1 MSFTSRKSFSRKSID
16 KPTSISTSRSV
27 PAMPQPP
34 SPARFG
40 FSNSASARNLS
51 SHPLDSPAAPPVGRK
66 KSLSPSTASTAHSG
80 DSHGS
85 SGKGGSSL
93 SSIRSLGA
101 RFGFGKSP
109 SGGKKLLP
117 FGGAN
122 VNSLDAD
129 LAPQQLPQASR
140 IPMSPTSLQSPAPAP
155 PASLEPAPTPL
166 SPRLA
171 QLAMSAAQSTRH
183 SVDAVP
189 VRSRTSSRADS
200 QSRSS
205 LNLPT
210 RRDGSPGGS
219 GSGSLLRAPLSS
231 LSRSNSWFA
240 PSPRRA
246 SRERIEEEGESQ
258 VVDISE
264 IGEIAAGGGVGGNG
278 ALVVDLTNSLTI
290 RGPPT
295 SQSRSR
301 SSSTLDKPLPTPPPQ
316 ELMTLKP
323 AIKLTPDRKPSS
335 LPGSTAMGTSISHLA
350 VSPSQSSFSP
360 TPIMNGSPLL
370 PKGVL
375 GELARELRNVAE
387 SPSTRQLLRAR
398 ASAVE
403 LSRPV
408 STVNPDGQGVN
419 AQLGL
424 MELKGAVERMRA
436 MVEELEKGV
445 ATGPVP
451 FEIPNGETKPEEKP
465 KEKETAAPDRSDSD
479 LEAILTPKLGDAT
492 TPKVPS
498 PPDPELPPK
507 QAFFNPSTPPRVH
520 FLANAPASS
529 STAAME
535 GPPTITRNS
544 AAHKVEVHDEHDVDD
559 PYEEFQPGAE
569 SSPALSWRN
578 TYKSSTGSSIRTSTN
593 PRRTGRPS
601 VDFPHGAQDVHAGR
615 GPGRVP
621 LSRGSASPAR
631 SSYDGRQS
639 PFRPSSAASRPLGRN
654 TISSTSSARDRP
666 PMPAWDGM
674 RKYMSSGASTDT
686 ERRGSRTNSPTPGS
700 VPAPGGSQFYHRRAS
715 STLARPTTTE
725 STRSPLN
732 HSRNLRSV
740 GSFDESREWGSSKGA
755 GAGKPNPA
763 GVPGKRLSDLSTGL
777 GPRTARAFAAAGILP
792 NNYSSAASEKDF
804 RTLERERATSSM
816 SARRDHSGSVS
827 DRMGTWSRLGFNRAR
842 SEVAHGH
849 HSSPSG
855 ATTGVAFSDST
866 TASSPTSSG
875 APRAAVSSL
884 STVSSSNSGPSTTN
898 VPLSNH
904 QAAITSL
911 KERHEL
917 ETEALLNA
925 LSGAK
930 KESKSLRE
938 VNEEL
943 KGEIEG
949 LTKFVEELEERLADE
964 VAKRKTMERQLEE
977 QKRSR
982 ERRVCDPPVYQYVCA
997 DHTFVDW

>member
-1 MSFTSRKSFSRKSID
+1 MSFTGRKSFSRKSID
-16 KPTSISTSRSV
+16 KPQPTSISTSRSV

-34 SPARFG
+34 SPASRFG
-40 FSNSASARNLS
+40 FSNSASVRNLS
-51 SHPLDSPAAPPVGRK
+51 SHPLDSPAVGPVGRK

-109 SGGKKLLP
+109 SGGKKSLP

-122 VNSLDAD
+122 VNSLGAD
-129 LAPQQLPQASR
+129 LTPQQPPQAPH
-140 IPMSPTSLQSPAPAP
+140 IPMSPTSPHSPAPAL
-155 PASLEPAPTPL
+155 SVLLEPTPAPL
-166 SPRLA
+166 SPRPS
-171 QLAMSAAQSTRH
+171 QLTMSAAQSTRH

-189 VRSRTSSRADS
+189 VRSRAPSLADS
-200 QSRSS
+200 LSRSS

-219 GSGSLLRAPLSS
+219 GSLLRAPLGS
-231 LSRSNSWFA
+231 LSRSNSWIT

-246 SRERIEEEGESQ
+246 SRERIEEEGELQ
-258 VVDISE
+258 VMDISE
-264 IGEIAAGGGVGGNG
+264 IGEIAAGGGAGGNG
-278 ALVVDLTNSLTI
+278 GLVVDLTNSLTI
-290 RGPPT
+290 RGPPN

-301 SSSTLDKPLPTPPPQ
+301 SSSTLDKPLPTPPLQ
-316 ELMTLKP
+316 GHTTLKP
-323 AIKLTPDRKPSS
+323 AIKLTPDIAPSA
-335 LPGSTAMGTSISHLA
+335 LPGSTAMGMSISHLA
-350 VSPSQSSFSP
+350 VSPTPSSFSV

-375 GELARELRNVAE
+375 GDLARELRNVAE

-445 ATGPVP
+445 TTGPVA
-451 FEIPNGETKPEEKP
+451 FETPTGEKKPEEKL
-465 KEKETAAPDRSDSD
+465 KEQDTTVLDRSDSD
-479 LEAILTPKLGDAT
+479 LAAILTPKLDDTA
-492 TPKVPS
+492 TPKL
-498 PPDPELPPK
+498 PPPPGPELLSK
-507 QAFFNPSTPPRVH
+507 QAFSNPSTPPRVH
-520 FLANAPASS
+520 FLANAPALS

-535 GPPTITRNS
+535 GPPTITKNG
-544 AAHKVEVHDEHDVDD
+544 APAKVGIHDEHDDNL
-559 PYEEFQPGAE
+559 YEDFQPGAE
-569 SSPALSWRN
+569 SSPPLSWRN

-593 PRRTGRPS
+593 ARRTGRPS
-601 VDFPHGAQDVHAGR
+601 VDFPHDGQDVAVGK

-621 LSRGSASPAR
+621 LSRGSASPTR

-639 PFRPSSAASRPLGRN
+639 PFRPGSTASRALGRN

-674 RKYMSSGASTDT
+674 RKYTSSGAFTDT
-686 ERRGSRTNSPTPGS
+686 ERRGSRANSPALGS
-700 VPAPGGSQFYHRRAS
+700 APATGGSQFYHRRAA

-725 STRSPLN
+725 NTRSPLN

-740 GSFDESREWGSSKGA
+740 GSFDETRESKGA
-755 GAGKPNPA
+755 GGGITNPK
-763 GVPGKRLSDLSTGL
+763 GVPGKRMSDLSTGL
-777 GPRTARAFAAAGILP
+777 GPRTARAFAAAGIIP
-792 NNYSSAASEKDF
+792 NNYTSAASEKDF

-816 SARRDHSGSVS
+816 SARRDPTGYAS
-827 DRMGTWSRLGFNRAR
+827 DRIGTWSRLGYNRAR
-842 SEVAHGH
+842 SDVAHGH
-849 HSSPSG
+849 HSPPSG

-898 VPLSNH
+898 VPVSNH
-904 QAAITSL
+904 QAVITLL

-938 VNEEL
+938 MNEEL

-964 VAKRKTMERQLEE
+964 VAKRKTLERQLEE
-977 QKRSR
+977 QKRCNQ
-982 ERRVCDPPVYQYVCA
+982 RRVCGPFIQ
-997 DHTFVDW
+997 